1 MSLYLLNR
9 LHIPSQPRLNT
20 SHIYYYPKMSISVF
34 IRLGVSAGVPLEFN
48 TIATIQKLFKK
59 HSVFIYGIRDKPV
72 DYDEQND
79 CFDKGILD
87 VLMRTKS
94 EDEFKAKLVEI
105 SELRKDEN
113 ITCLRRKKEY
123 VAHDEYAVYKNGFIM
138 DDDTEPDVKYKTFNL
153 GEIWFEFFDH
163 CSSLDA
169 EFDSDTK
176 SSYNTVGSAH
186 NFMARIKESIE
197 NFKELGVSEE
207 LIDITHYNVM
217 SM

>member
-1 MSLYLLNR
+1 
-9 LHIPSQPRLNT
+9 
-20 SHIYYYPKMSISVF
+20 MSISVF
-34 IRLGVSAGVPLEFN
+34 IRLGVSAGIPLEFN
-48 TIATIQKLFKK
+48 TITTIQKLFEK

-72 DYDEQND
+72 DYDEQSD

-94 EDEFKAKLVEI
+94 EDEFKTKLATI

-123 VAHDEYAVYKNGFIM
+123 VDQVEYAAYQRFIM
-138 DDDTEPDVKYKTFNL
+138 DDDDNDDADDADAAMKYNTFDL
-153 GEIWFEFFDH
+153 GELWFEFFDH

-186 NFMARIKESIE
+186 NFMARINESVE
-197 NFKELGVSEE
+197 YFKELGISEE
-207 LIDITHYNVM
+207 NIDITHYNVF

>member
-1 MSLYLLNR
+1 
-9 LHIPSQPRLNT
+9 
-20 SHIYYYPKMSISVF
+20 MSISVF

-48 TIATIQKLFKK
+48 TITTIQKLFEK

-72 DYDEQND
+72 DYDEHSD

-94 EDEFKAKLVEI
+94 EDEFKAKLTTI

-113 ITCLRRKKEY
+113 ITCLRRRKEY
-123 VAHDEYAVYKNGFIM
+123 VAHDEYAAYKNGFIM
-138 DDDTEPDVKYKTFNL
+138 DDDDVAAVKYNTFDL
-153 GEIWFEFFDH
+153 GELWFEFFDH

-176 SSYNTVGSAH
+176 TTYDTVGSAH
-186 NFMARIKESIE
+186 NIMAHINESVE
-197 NFKELGVSEE
+197 YFKELGISEE
-207 LIDITHYNVM
+207 HIDITHYNVL

>member
-1 MSLYLLNR
+1 
-9 LHIPSQPRLNT
+9 
-20 SHIYYYPKMSISVF
+20 MSISVF
-34 IRLGVSAGVPLEFN
+34 IRLGVSAGLPFEFN
-48 TIATIQKLFKK
+48 TIATIHKLFKK

-123 VAHDEYAVYKNGFIM
+123 VAHDAYESYNKHFIM

-207 LIDITHYNVM
+207 LIDITHYNVL

>member
-1 MSLYLLNR
+1 
-9 LHIPSQPRLNT
+9 
-20 SHIYYYPKMSISVF
+20 MSISVF
-34 IRLGVSAGVPLEFN
+34 IRLGVSASVPLEFN

-59 HSVFIYGIRDKPV
+59 HSVFIYGIRDKPI
-72 DYDEQND
+72 DFDEHDN

-94 EDEFKAKLVEI
+94 EVEFKAKLAEI

-123 VAHDEYAVYKNGFIM
+123 VVHDEYAVYKNGFIM
-138 DDDTEPDVKYKTFNL
+138 DDDDDAHADAAVKYKPFNL
-153 GEIWFEFFDH
+153 GELWFEFFDH

-197 NFKELGVSEE
+197 NFKELGVTEE

>member
-1 MSLYLLNR
+1 
-9 LHIPSQPRLNT
+9 
-20 SHIYYYPKMSISVF
+20 MSISVF
-34 IRLGVSAGVPLEFN
+34 IRLGVSAGLPLEFN
-48 TIATIQKLFKK
+48 TIATIHKLFEK

-72 DYDEQND
+72 DYHEQND

-94 EDEFKAKLVEI
+94 EDEFKTKLAEI

-123 VAHDEYAVYKNGFIM
+123 VAHDEYGAYKNDFIM
-138 DDDTEPDVKYKTFNL
+138 DDDNDAHADAAVKYKPFNL
-153 GEIWFEFFDH
+153 GELWFEFFDH

-186 NFMARIKESIE
+186 NFMARINESVE
-197 NFKELGVSEE
+197 YFKELGISEE
-207 LIDITHYNVM
+207 HIDITHYNVL